1 MGTTSTTNYNLLK
14 PNPFE
19 EDDTWG
25 SILNS
30 NLDKIDT
37 QMKVNA
43 NAITALDAAKQPLDA
58 DLTAIAALA
67 GTSGFLKKTAADTWS
82 LDTATYS
89 VVGHTHVMANITDLQ
104 AAMDAKAPLASPAFT
119 GTPTAPTPATADSST
134 KIATTAYVKANIAG
148 ISGGG
153 GGTVTSVAVS
163 GGSTGLTTSGGPITT
178 SGTITIAGTLAVGN
192 GGTGSTTASGARTN
206 LGLGSAATYSVS
218 TSGANVPLM
227 SGANTWSGEQT
238 FSTGGIVLAASTDII
253 ASNSSARILLGNP
266 STHTTPRVAI
276 SGITGGAGSGTTP
289 PSAGDATG
297 IELVSSSPS
306 ANRYPIVFNN
316 GFAGGPY
323 CGWIRTNSGNTLLE
337 SASDYRLKKDVADIS
352 GAIAKVQQLRPV
364 TFRWKGDDVS
374 QDINQGFIAHEVQ
387 QVVPEIVCGEKDA
400 VDANGKILPQG
411 MSYTSLVPLLTAA
424 LKDAIIKIDALEAR
438 IATLEAV

>member
-134 KIATTAYVKANIAG
+134 KIATTAYVKASMAAAG
-148 ISGGG
+148 A
-153 GGTVTSVAVS
+153 GTVTSVAVS
-163 GGSTGLTTSGGPITT
+163 GGTTGLTTSGGPITGA
-178 SGTITIAGTLAVGN
+178 GTITLGGTLAIAN
-192 GGTGSTTASGARTN
+192 GGTGANTATLAKLALGIGTAGDYNIGTSGGTVPLLNATNTFASGQNFGTGSGAANANVNGGSGSARTVTFQTN
-206 LGLGSAATYSVS
+206 GGSRWQINVTSATESGSQAGSNFSIRSYLDDGTTVADTPITITRSTGNVSLLGVTSLEGIAPGMTRS
-218 TSGANVPLM
+218 TSGT
-227 SGANTWSGEQT
+227 S
-238 FSTGGIVLAASTDII
+238 LAATSAVKNIIIDRTSTL
-253 ASNSSARILLGNP
+253 ASMTVTLPTTGVLSGQEMTILTRSS
-266 STHTTPRVAI
+266 I
-276 SGITGGAGSGTTP
+276 SSITVNGEGGASVYNPPGSMT
-289 PSAGDATG
+289 AG
-297 IELVSSSPS
+297 V
-306 ANRYPIVFNN
+306 IVNFV
-316 GFAGGPY
+316 Y
-323 CGWIRTNSGNTLLE
+323 
-337 SASDYRLKKDVADIS
+337 
-352 GAIAKVQQLRPV
+352 
-364 TFRWKGDDVS
+364 
-374 QDINQGFIAHEVQ
+374 
-387 QVVPEIVCGEKDA
+387 
-400 VDANGKILPQG
+400 ANGAWFCG
-411 MSYTSLVPLLTAA
+411 Y
-424 LKDAIIKIDALEAR
+424 
-438 IATLEAV
+438 